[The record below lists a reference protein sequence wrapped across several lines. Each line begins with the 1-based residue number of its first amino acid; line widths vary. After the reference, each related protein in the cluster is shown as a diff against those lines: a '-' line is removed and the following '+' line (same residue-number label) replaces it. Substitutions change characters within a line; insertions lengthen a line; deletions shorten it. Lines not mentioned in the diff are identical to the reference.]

1 MRIKRL
7 IKKELKRCGY
17 KNIVYIS
24 IKQVYKSFRRKKVFY
39 DFISEEGLTQNVL
52 FTL

>member
-7 IKKELKRCGY
+7 IKKELQRCGY
-17 KNIVYIS
+17 NNIVYIS
-24 IKQVYKSFRRKKVFY
+24 IKHVYKSFGHKKVFY
-39 DFISEEGLTQNVL
+39 DFLSAEGLTQNVL

>member
-1 MRIKRL
+1 MRIKRK
-7 IKKELKRCGY
+7 IRKELQRCGY

-24 IKQVYKSFRRKKVFY
+24 INQIYKSFGHKKVFY